1 MANPLPSVNAIETD
15 RMPPELPTRVTSEG
29 VIYPLMAAPLLLEAE
44 RAVKA
49 AQAAIDAGHKGI
61 AIFGALKE
69 SDSQGSEKDIR
80 REFLYPVGTA
90 IDIARSSRPPA
101 GQMQGLVQGMARLA
115 LTDVLQSHPLGTI
128 FVWPVILGMGNLR

>member
-1 MANPLPSVNAIETD
+1 MANPLTSMNAIETD

-29 VIYPLMAAPLLLEAE
+29 VIYPLMTAAPLLLEDE

-49 AQAAIDAGHKGI
+49 AQTAIDAGHKVI

-69 SDSQGSEKDIR
+69 SDSQGSEKDLR

-90 IDIARSSRPPA
+90 IDIAR
-101 GQMQGLVQGMARLA
+101 
-115 LTDVLQSHPLGTI
+115 
-128 FVWPVILGMGNLR
+128 

>member
-29 VIYPLMAAPLLLEAE
+29 VIYPLMTAPLLLEDE

-49 AQAAIDAGHKGI
+49 AQTAIDAGHKVI

-69 SDSQGSEKDIR
+69 SDSQGSEKDLR

-90 IDIARSSRPPA
+90 IDIAR
-101 GQMQGLVQGMARLA
+101 
-115 LTDVLQSHPLGTI
+115 
-128 FVWPVILGMGNLR
+128 